1 MPTHRPRIP
10 AARKQN
16 IFNAESGRQQRPRQV
31 AIDDDDGDD
40 KSNNDNRIAMA
51 THANAM
57 SHKAN
62 NQQAGSSSCSSGD
75 PSSSSGPSGSS
86 MAAAVVIEPTTK
98 DGHNNEEA
106 RNKQIRELMGQFINP
121 DNGAHVNTGQR
132 AINDLQD
139 FYLRQMRIRDRAVCN
154 LTNIRN
160 ARDRSGRVLA
170 GLLINIKPMVPA
182 ANDPEF
188 SQAWA
193 GALSKAEA
201 SLSDCIEQ
209 YLLNIIDT
217 IDESICA
224 RVNQVLD
231 LLTQSKDNEQAL
243 VDIKSTLQQANAER
257 EKNNE
262 EFKKRK
268 RQDKDK
274 KDGLPN
280 KKFKK
285 N

>member
-75 PSSSSGPSGSS
+75 PSSSSSSGPSGSS
-86 MAAAVVIEPTTK
+86 MAATVVIEPTTK

-188 SQAWA
+188 S
-193 GALSKAEA
+193 
-201 SLSDCIEQ
+201 
-209 YLLNIIDT
+209 
-217 IDESICA
+217 
-224 RVNQVLD
+224 
-231 LLTQSKDNEQAL
+231 
-243 VDIKSTLQQANAER
+243 
-257 EKNNE
+257 
-262 EFKKRK
+262 
-268 RQDKDK
+268 
-274 KDGLPN
+274 
-280 KKFKK
+280 
-285 N
+285 